1 MIQALTFYNMN
12 STWLHSQLGR
22 LMQLRHRV
30 RQIPLKIDKKF
41 EKKKKKKRDLVVN
54 VCKIDFLVS

>member
-41 EKKKKKKRDLVVN
+41 EKKKRKKEIWLLIFVKS
-54 VCKIDFLVS
+54 IF

>member
-41 EKKKKKKRDLVVN
+41 EKKKEKKRFDIVN
-54 VCKIDFLVS
+54 IYKTDFLVS